1 MHVHGQL
8 AEGAGADCGAGEG
21 AVPEHRGGDVFAAL
35 QAGVLAGGEPR
46 DRGCDQRRRP
56 GPALDWHDGAEAGE
70 VDVCALAGAED
81 PLPRGHGRRGVRL
94 LRRYGEARPALVAEP
109 RAGVALPSAQGAPP
123 HVAPLRGGEC
133 EVLEECGER
142 EARRP
147 HLIQESEQP
156 KRYPAACSDLSVVD
170 CEVAVRNIGNLVEC
184 LAFAAHLKKEPAID
198 EEVSLYGVT
207 DVVQDAQ
214 LADEECLPLVSL
226 VHLRTKDVHQAGIA
240 EENLIRF
247 GEGLVILGLGCEQG
261 EDLGLVESIEH
272 LESGFVVRGE
282 LPPKF
287 RHIGIE
293 GDMLADNH

>member
-1 MHVHGQL
+1 MKLLSIVCSLYNTVHIS
-8 AEGAGADCGAGEG
+8 
-21 AVPEHRGGDVFAAL
+21 P
-35 QAGVLAGGEPR
+35 VLAAVSDYVQQNR
-46 DRGCDQRRRP
+46 FHSKYVVFFHTICWSDAKIRIF
-56 GPALDWHDGAEAGE
+56 
-70 VDVCALAGAED
+70 VDSSTEI
-81 PLPRGHGRRGVRL
+81 
-94 LRRYGEARPALVAEP
+94 
-109 RAGVALPSAQGAPP
+109 SAFLTAT
-123 HVAPLRGGEC
+123 LRGGEC

-247 GEGLVILGLGCEQG
+247 GEGLVILGLGCEQS